1 MAVRTWHP
9 YAPDQAFGRQAA
21 QDEEVVDQILDR
33 LDRRDRAVPRA
44 GNKAAPSAPS
54 ATTWQPRGAQL
65 EWLVAHV
72 TDGPSTTATAL
83 DAAPHVRGRA
93 L

>member
-1 MAVRTWHP
+1 MAVRIWHP

-33 LDRRDRAVPRA
+33 LDRRDRSLPRA
-44 GNKAAPSAPS
+44 GNKAAPSVPAT
-54 ATTWQPRGAQL
+54 TTWQPTGTQL
-65 EWLVAHV
+65 DWVVDERA
-72 TDGPSTTATAL
+72 DGPTTIATGL
-83 DAAPHVRGRA
+83 DAAPLVRGRA